1 MAVALERGTKVF
13 NQSKFD
19 RFVAQQVK
27 SMTRLRS
34 KGHRDWAN
42 STDEQIKEA
51 AMVLARCYNAGEDFE
66 WSKIG

>member
-1 MAVALERGTKVF
+1 MAATLEHGTRVF
-13 NQSKFD
+13 NQGKHD

-34 KGHRDWAN
+34 KGHRDWVS

-51 AMVLARCYNAGEDFE
+51 AMVLARCYNAGEEFE
-66 WSKIG
+66 WSNIG